1 MPGMLRTIVIIEG
14 GRSLGA
20 GFVYGDS
27 YGEEKNNTAVIG
39 GQAEQETVYFS
50 GKMAPDPLLLVLG
63 SLRQP
68 FEEKWRS

>member
-1 MPGMLRTIVIIEG
+1 
-14 GRSLGA
+14 
-20 GFVYGDS
+20 VYGDS

-39 GQAEQETVYFS
+39 GKAEQETVYFS